1 MVENCLPSA
10 EVCFQGKDANEEFS
24 FCFHQ
29 HWIRMLWPLTKVII
43 QSTLIISAGYI
54 VIVMIGINDAHSR
67 HLLLLM
73 LTTLFLLSHIEF
85 LSRFYKYFLYVIV
98 VTDKKVHRIKKTLV
112 AINDHQSIDLWMLQD
127 INKCQH
133 GIIQNIF
140 QFGTLI
146 LEAQDTILRIH
157 FVPKISKKY
166 EMLTKLRERARSA
179 VSHSARASGNRYL
192 EAPHPEPLPSPSRKE
207 ALYWEHAD
215 TVQ

>member
-1 MVENCLPSA
+1 MVDNCASSA
-10 EVCFQGKDANEEFS
+10 DICFQGKDSNEEFS

-29 HWIRMLWPLTKVII
+29 HWIRMLWPLIKLIVQT
-43 QSTLIISAGYI
+43 TLIVSAGYI
-54 VIVMIGINDAHSR
+54 TIVMIGISDAPLR
-67 HLLLLM
+67 RLLLLM
-73 LTTLFLLSHIEF
+73 LSTLFLLFHIEF
-85 LSRFYKYFLYVIV
+85 LARFYKYFLYVIV

-157 FVPKISKKY
+157 FVPKISHKY

-179 VSHSARASGNRYL
+179 VSHSARASGNRYMTA
-192 EAPHPEPLPSPSRKE
+192 APTKSFPFPSRKE
-207 ALYWEHAD
+207 AIYWEHAK
-215 TVQ
+215 TNK